1 MNLIRSIK
9 LETKSSAPKRFGEWV
24 IKYRWL
30 VILASVI
37 ITMIAGY
44 GGQYLGFNNDYR
56 VFFSDENPQLKA
68 FDALQKVYTKDDN
81 LFIVI
86 ESKEGDVFKRETLA
100 AIEELVEKSWKA
112 PFASRVDAITNF
124 QYTYADGD
132 DLYVEDLAKNAK
144 GFSNEKLAKIKDIT
158 LNEPLLKD
166 RLISKDARITGVN
179 ITVKLPGKVPGE
191 EMQVVAFGRQLAKEF
206 EERNPKLKTYLTG
219 LVMLSGAFGESAQY
233 DMSTLIPLMFLIVIV
248 TIFITLRSI
257 SSVFVSVLVLFL
269 SIITAMGIAG
279 WIGIQLT
286 APSMSAPT
294 MILTLAVADSIH
306 ILVTV
311 LQQIRAGKKKNEAI
325 IESIRINLMPVFITS
340 LTTVIGF
347 LTMNFSDAPPF
358 QDLGN
363 ITAIGVT
370 AALFFSVFMLPALL
384 SVLPLKVKAKADNGK
399 NKFIDNL
406 ASFIIRNNKKLL
418 WSSSAIILIVAS
430 LSFQNDLNDEFVK
443 YFDERIQFRKDT
455 DFLSEN
461 LTGIYTIE
469 FSLGTG
475 TSGGINNPEYLKKL
489 DAFKSFYEKQENV
502 IHVNSFSEV
511 ASRIN
516 KSMHGDN
523 KEYYRVPDKRDEA
536 AQYLLLYEMSLPYGL
551 DLNNQID
558 VDKSASRFIVT
569 VENMPTKELIALTQK
584 GENWLKENTDKTMFS
599 NGISTAIMFSHLSQR
614 QIDSM
619 MSGTAVAILLISL
632 VLVLA
637 LRSFKFGALS
647 ILPNI
652 SPVMV
657 GFGFWGVTVG
667 QIDSGLAMVFGMTLG
682 IVVDDTVHFLSKYL
696 RARREHGS
704 SPEEAVRYAF
714 NTVGMAIIV
723 TSIVLV
729 AGFLVLAQSSFGL
742 NSGMGKMTAIIIATA
757 LVIDFL
763 MLPPLLIRLAKDDKK
778 QNESKSEKNME
789 LIS

>member
-1 MNLIRSIK
+1 M
-9 LETKSSAPKRFGEWV
+9 ETKSSVPKRFGLAV
-24 IKYRWL
+24 IKYRWI
-30 VILASVI
+30 VILASVLITI
-37 ITMIAGY
+37 IASY

-56 VFFSDENPQLKA
+56 VFFSDDNPQLKA
-68 FDALQKVYTKDDN
+68 FDELQKVYTKDDN

-86 ESKEGDVFKRETLA
+86 ESKEGDVFTRKTLS
-100 AIEELVEKSWKA
+100 AIEALVEKSWKA

-124 QYTYADGD
+124 QHTYADGD
-132 DLYVEDLAKNAK
+132 DLYVEDLAKNAND
-144 GFSNEKLAKIKDIT
+144 FSDHKLAKIKEIAV
-158 LNEPLLKD
+158 NEPLLKD

-191 EMQVVAFGRQLAKEF
+191 EMQVVAYGRQLAKEF
-206 EERNPKLKTYLTG
+206 EKQNPELKTYLTG

-248 TIFITLRSI
+248 TIFITLRSFT
-257 SSVFVSVLVLFL
+257 SVFVSLLVLFF
-269 SIITAMGIAG
+269 SILTAMGMAG
-279 WIGIQLT
+279 WLGIELT
-286 APSMSAPT
+286 APTMSAPT

-306 ILVTV
+306 VLVTV
-311 LQQIRAGKKKNEAI
+311 LQQMRAGNRKNDAI
-325 IESIRINLMPVFITS
+325 VESIRINLMPVFITS

-358 QDLGN
+358 RDLGN

-370 AALFFSVFMLPALL
+370 AALFFSVLMLPALL
-384 SVLPLKVKAKADNGK
+384 SVLPLRIKAKANKGK
-399 NKFIDNL
+399 SKFVDRL
-406 ASFIIRNNKKLL
+406 ASFIIDNNKKLL
-418 WSSSAIILIVAS
+418 WSTSAIIIIIAS

-469 FSLGTG
+469 YSLSSGV
-475 TSGGINNPEYLKKL
+475 SGGINNPEYLKKL
-489 DAFKSFYEKQENV
+489 DAFKKFYEKEENV
-502 IHVNSFSEV
+502 IHVNSFSEI

-516 KSMHGDN
+516 KSMHGDD
-523 KEYYRVPDKRDEA
+523 KEFYRVPDERNEA

-569 VENMPTKELIALTQK
+569 VENMPTKDLIALTEK
-584 GENWLKENTDKTMFS
+584 GENWLKENADETMHA

-619 MSGTAVAILLISL
+619 MSGTALAIILISL
-632 VLVLA
+632 VLVVA

-667 QIDSGLAMVFGMTLG
+667 QIDSGLAIVFGMTLG

-757 LVIDFL
+757 LIIDFL

-778 QNESKSEKNME
+778 QLEKKSEQNME